1 MNIRIACLLATFGL
15 LAAPAFAA
23 SYPIAGKWTYDKPSA
38 EKAARSCGAR
48 YMEFQGA
55 RRTDTGGS
63 VPEFR
68 NFSVSGSIPTWRVVD
83 EFFTVQIRGRVA
95 YTLRLI
101 DADHIELRPGDS
113 GKRIILR
120 RCGI

>member
-1 MNIRIACLLATFGL
+1 
-15 LAAPAFAA
+15 
-23 SYPIAGKWTYDKPSA
+23 
-38 EKAARSCGAR
+38 
-48 YMEFQGA
+48 MEFQGA

-68 NFSVSGSIPTWRVVD
+68 NFSVSGSMPTWRVVD
-83 EFFTVQIRGRVA
+83 EFFTAQIRGRVA

-113 GKRIILR
+113 RKRIMLR